1 MTFDYDNGEVSDLQ
15 DTTVKLH
22 YEIALSADN
31 LMMDPL
37 PNSFLSF
44 SEDLGTCFSIYKAS
58 SMLNGNTVL
67 SVARIL
73 VVYL

>member
-1 MTFDYDNGEVSDLQ
+1 MIGCYD
-15 DTTVKLH
+15 
-22 YEIALSADN
+22 IALSADN

-44 SEDLGTCFSIYKAS
+44 SEDPGICFSMYKAS
-58 SMLNGNTVL
+58 RMLKGNTVL